1 MNESNI
7 DDEKDRSNASLI
19 KGILIIAAMIIILV
33 LALYI
38 FNFDTNKLAD
48 SNEIWGQFGDYVGG
62 TLNPALS
69 FLALIALLYTIKLQS
84 RGLRLST
91 LELEA
96 TRKELSETKDIH
108 RKQSLIM
115 DEQSK
120 QIIVDNFEST
130 YFKLIDSIRLTINDL
145 RKPAGQRRIDC
156 VPSCVSYFEASIKNI
171 ENLNSFKVNRN
182 NLLPS
187 LEAYIEKIEIASDFL
202 MASVVEDKV
211 FYARILGANL
221 NVEEKIIAYI
231 SSLEYLQKSFVVRS
245 SYIGKYIFDGVP
257 PVADP
262 MAKELGWELHWEAF
276 NFG

>member
-7 DDEKDRSNASLI
+7 DDEKDRSNDSLI
-19 KGILIIAAMIIILV
+19 KGILIIATMIIILV

-38 FNFDTNKLAD
+38 FNFDTKKFAD

-145 RKPAGQRRIDC
+145 RKPAGQHRIDC
-156 VPSCVSYFEASIKNI
+156 VPSCVSYFKASIKNI

-231 SSLEYLQKSFVVRS
+231 SSLEYPQKSFVVRS
-245 SYIGKYIFDGVP
+245 SYIGKYVFDGVP
-257 PVADP
+257 PVTDP
-262 MAKELGWELHWEAF
+262 MAKELGWELHWVAF